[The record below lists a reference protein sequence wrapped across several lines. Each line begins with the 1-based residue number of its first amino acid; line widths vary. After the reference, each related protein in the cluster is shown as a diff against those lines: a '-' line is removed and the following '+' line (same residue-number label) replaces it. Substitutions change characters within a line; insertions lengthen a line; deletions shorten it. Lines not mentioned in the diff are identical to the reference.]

1 MFASLFRKEYFTK
14 EQQEEILAAIRQAE
28 NATSGE
34 VRLFIAS
41 KCRTAT
47 ALQSAVAVFH
57 KLKMEQTAQR
67 NAVVLYIAMESKK
80 LAIYGDEGI
89 HKIVG
94 QDYWNNT
101 IEELSNHFKNGN
113 MTQGIV
119 AAINDIGNK
128 LQKHFPHLEGD
139 KNELPDEIIFGK

>member
-1 MFASLFRKEYFTK
+1 MFASLFRKKYFTNQ
-14 EQQEEILAAIRQAE
+14 QQEEILAAIRQAE

-34 VRLFIAS
+34 VRIFIGTQC
-41 KCRTAT
+41 KTAT
-47 ALQSAVAVFH
+47 PLQSAVAVFH

-94 QDYWNNT
+94 QDYWDTT
-101 IEELSNHFKNGN
+101 IAQLANHFKIGS

-119 AAINDIGNK
+119 EAINDIGIK
-128 LQKHFPHLEGD
+128 LQKHFPYLEGD
-139 KNELPDEIIFGK
+139 KNELPDEIIFVK